1 MTSTYFASQLNQYHI
16 QNYFRKIEHHHFD
29 FTPFG
34 FEVKKHS
41 FILKNEEKIMRN
53 KENFLKGFP
62 KWELWGRAAKHEVI

>member
-29 FTPFG
+29 FMPFG

-41 FILKNEEKIMRN
+41 FI
-53 KENFLKGFP
+53 
-62 KWELWGRAAKHEVI
+62 